1 MTIHLT
7 ILIFFPA
14 LLGADR
20 GVDAARPGAGD
31 PADRHG

>member
-14 LLGADR
+14 LLGLI
-20 GVDAARPGAGD
+20 AAWTPRNAGAGD